1 MATYSQLL
9 AAYDTAILNLLAGEH
24 ESYNIGNRQVTRL
37 DLKDLQEQRDRIAF
51 LANRETGSAVH
62 VAKMQRVTR

>member
-9 AAYDTAILNLLAGEH
+9 AAYDTAILNLLSGEH
-24 ESYNIGNRQVTRL
+24 ESYSIGNRQVTRF

-51 LANRETGSAVH
+51 LAQRETSGAVH
-62 VAKMQRVTR
+62 VAKMQRVSR